1 MGYQFTGFSEWG
13 RGGGETEVQR
23 LSWGG
28 SYLMG
33 VSPLYIIFQS
43 SSFDEYCASYAL
55 SFFQLKS
62 LKY

>member
-13 RGGGETEVQR
+13 GEKLKCRGYLG
-23 LSWGG
+23 GG

-43 SSFDEYCASYAL
+43 HSFDEYCA
-55 SFFQLKS
+55 
-62 LKY
+62 

>member
-13 RGGGETEVQR
+13 GRETEVQR

-43 SSFDEYCASYAL
+43 HSFDEYCA
-55 SFFQLKS
+55 
-62 LKY
+62 